1 MIQACSLSSF
11 VKRKTEKWK
20 QGLWKRVFN
29 ILSLLGIIVY
39 EGRLGEKKTL
49 FPSAMLLSNW
59 WWIHLLHRSLFFQ
72 ALLYLFEKWFCI
84 WVGGFGCG
92 WRTVIICQGILQ
104 FIFLLLSF
112 PSSVLFFPFLLW
124 LSLPLKC
131 FPFPWGDKDTLDFQQ
146 QYSTMD

>member
-39 EGRLGEKKTL
+39 EGWGKKR
-49 FPSAMLLSNW
+49 PYSQVPCC
-59 WWIHLLHRSLFFQ
+59 SLTGDGSTCYTGVSFQ